1 MDSIKL
7 ERAPLAPTDAHSGV
21 SKRAAFRGRGLERP
35 GRTPL
40 INEPAL
46 AQKHTTYMNGEI
58 PSRLLCRVAAAAAD
72 PLSLSST
79 VHSLIMHHGVHA

>member
-1 MDSIKL
+1 MRLLQESVDSIKQ
-7 ERAPLAPTDAHSGV
+7 ERAPLAPTDGHSGV

-46 AQKHTTYMNGEI
+46 A
-58 PSRLLCRVAAAAAD
+58 
-72 PLSLSST
+72 
-79 VHSLIMHHGVHA
+79 